1 MKKRFLIQTQGKK
14 HTGLPVNFLKE
25 GNTPD
30 SWYNHQDAYET
41 FDAAAI
47 DCEKLIKTGHYK
59 AEEVQILEV
68 VGTFLSDISVT
79 VNKTKELEVVLVPEA
94 VGRSLVRGG
103 VQNKL

>member
-30 SWYNHQDAYET
+30 SWYNHQEAYET
-41 FDAAAI
+41 FNAAAI

-59 AEEVQILEV
+59 ADEVQILEV

-79 VNKTKELEVVLVPEA
+79 VNKTKETEVVLVPGDIAKRLLRESA
-94 VGRSLVRGG
+94 P
-103 VQNKL
+103 NKL